1 MVNEQK
7 RTSCYH
13 DITKFPVYTNPSFS
27 SIGETSP
34 SDCFQLSPAGMQ
46 CVCSFNQKCCVS
58 GIFIFLHT
66 NLIRQL
72 LRTANILTTW
82 GTQLLSAIYTLELK
96 PDHLYGITEKLN
108 LNLDSLIV
116 WNGTRQQE
124 ITSYDFASDFMT
136 FFKVFLL
143 TRKGERRILTA
154 VLLLLMRNDTRLY

>member
-1 MVNEQK
+1 MVNKQK

-13 DITKFPVYTNPSFS
+13 DITKFSIYTNPSFS
-27 SIGETSP
+27 SIRETSP

-72 LRTANILTTW
+72 LCTANILTTW
-82 GTQLLSAIYTLELK
+82 WAKLLSATYTLELK

-108 LNLDSLIV
+108 LSLDSLSEMGQDSKKSRLVIL
-116 WNGTRQQE
+116 
-124 ITSYDFASDFMT
+124 
-136 FFKVFLL
+136 FL
-143 TRKGERRILTA
+143 IL
-154 VLLLLMRNDTRLY
+154 